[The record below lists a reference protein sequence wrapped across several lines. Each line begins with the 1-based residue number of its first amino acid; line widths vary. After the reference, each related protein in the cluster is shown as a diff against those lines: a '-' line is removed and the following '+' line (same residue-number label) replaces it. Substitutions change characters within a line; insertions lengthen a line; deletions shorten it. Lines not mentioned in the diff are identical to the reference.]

1 MKLPNGENAQLGDKV
16 ERYCL
21 NLAHSRGRNKAIL
34 FRSRLGIT
42 LDNKEI
48 LEIALLEAAVTLD
61 QFVVVWR
68 SATKSDVSISEQVAA
83 IVEQLPDDRRK
94 QVFEFARSL
103 VLKEHFVQSETSVVR
118 AILGIR

>member
-21 NLAHSRGRNKAIL
+21 NLKHSRGGNKAIL

-48 LEIALLEAAVTLD
+48 LEAALLEAAVSDNAMIYKEDPTVLMTFDD
-61 QFVVVWR
+61 QACLIDFADLQGMTYAIACFTESLEKIPNEILLFWAD
-68 SATKSDVSISEQVAA
+68 SAK
-83 IVEQLPDDRRK
+83 
-94 QVFEFARSL
+94 
-103 VLKEHFVQSETSVVR
+103 
-118 AILGIR
+118 